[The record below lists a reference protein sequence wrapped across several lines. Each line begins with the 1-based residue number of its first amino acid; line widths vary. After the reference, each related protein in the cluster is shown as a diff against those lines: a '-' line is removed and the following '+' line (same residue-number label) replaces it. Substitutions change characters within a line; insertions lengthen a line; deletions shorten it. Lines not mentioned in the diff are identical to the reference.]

1 MACDEFVLD
10 LSEFLEASEPMW
22 SSGGKEGKPGWMKE
36 KGRFLCLVDGCRK
49 KKLSFG
55 QRYGL
60 FRHWEEIHCQ
70 EITLFKCTRQASCR
84 TFKRPYDL
92 ERHLVKIHNMNSD
105 EAKAHST
112 SGAVK
117 TKTVK
122 NLHFVDP
129 GRLLPPQRKA
139 SVPGTG
145 KPLSETVPGVTV
157 PAYPD
162 LKRLKVNFPNE
173 RDCSEVEVVLPD
185 KLSEGSGEP
194 AVTAVIAETTSVST
208 VTNISPSSV
217 QVVADMPGTPV
228 SSVKDVLPLPES
240 AETDMLLAPCPTIAT
255 SVTDNLP
262 LPVSHVTA
270 DEAAMPISTS
280 DELCIQETTKD
291 SSTTSISVPQ
301 PQSRLVEGSLL
312 NDQQRKKE
320 LISDIL
326 KSQDKI
332 KFWTDKERKAKKELK
347 ELELKEQRIKERAM
361 EKELAIE
368 RSKRKSLEV
377 QIRKLQAKL
386 DAKPINVLDSVD
398 IGDFENFLNLGEVSF
413 GDGLNVEE

>member
-1 MACDEFVLD
+1 
-10 LSEFLEASEPMW
+10 
-22 SSGGKEGKPGWMKE
+22 MKE

-49 KKLSFG
+49 KKLGFG

-70 EITLFKCTRQASCR
+70 EITLFKCTKQSSCR
-84 TFKRPYDL
+84 TFKWPYDL

-112 SGAVK
+112 SGTVK

-129 GRLLPPQRKA
+129 GRLQPPLRKA

-240 AETDMLLAPCPTIAT
+240 AETDMLLVPCPTIAT
-255 SVTDNLP
+255 SVTDNLLVP
-262 LPVSHVTA
+262 ISQDTA

-280 DELCIQETTKD
+280 DELCLQD
-291 SSTTSISVPQ
+291 STSISVPQ

-312 NDQQRKKE
+312 NDRDQQRKKE

-347 ELELKEQRIKERAM
+347 DLELKEQRIKEHAM

-368 RSKRKSLEV
+368 HSKRKSLEV

-386 DAKPINVLDSVD
+386 DAKPINLQ
-398 IGDFENFLNLGEVSF
+398 I
-413 GDGLNVEE
+413 